1 MQSLRLSLLAAIL
14 AAGTTAQAYEFWAV
28 NTTNQLV
35 RYDSA
40 APGSALFSAGITGLF
55 GSDGSTPDAFGQ
67 ITDITFANGS
77 LYGFDTNAN
86 LYTLNTTT
94 GAATLVS
101 STFAPAGFD
110 LGLAYD
116 PFISGGGLRV
126 VTDLGENFS
135 ATLGGTFTAGN
146 GVYVGTGLGDVNE
159 GASLAFSGLAIDV
172 DFGTGFAF
180 DANLDTL
187 FVTYDAN
194 FEEFFTVGAL
204 GGDFTALA
212 SFDFVDESTLL
223 AALSTDSFV
232 SELYLIDPTTGAAT
246 LVGSFGDGI
255 TAIAVNSSAIPE
267 PASAAALFGLAGLG
281 LAVLRRGRRAA

>member
-1 MQSLRLSLLAAIL
+1 MQSLRLPLLAATL
-14 AAGTTAQAYEFWAV
+14 ALASTAQAYEFWAV

-40 APGSALFSAGITGLF
+40 APGTALFSTGITGLF
-55 GSDGSTPDAFGQ
+55 GFDGVTPDAFGQ
-67 ITDITFANGS
+67 ITDLTFANGS
-77 LYGFDTNAN
+77 LYGLDTNAN
-86 LYTLNTTT
+86 LYTINTGT

-101 STFAPAGFD
+101 STFAPSGFD

-116 PFISGGGLRV
+116 PFISGGGFRV

-135 ATLGGTFTAGN
+135 ATLGGSFTAGN
-146 GVYVGTGLGDVNE
+146 DVYVASGDVND
-159 GASLAFSGLAIDV
+159 AATLAISGLAIDV
-172 DFGTGFAF
+172 DFGIGWAF
-180 DANLDTL
+180 DAHLDTL

-194 FEEFFTVGAL
+194 FEEFFTVGEL

-212 SFDFVDESTLL
+212 SLDFVDESTLL

-232 SELYLIDPTTGAAT
+232 SELYTIDPTTGTAT

-267 PASAAALFGLAGLG
+267 PASAAALFGLAVLG

>member
-1 MQSLRLSLLAAIL
+1 MHNRIASLGLAAVL
-14 AAGTTAQAYEFWAV
+14 AASSAHAFEFWAV
-28 NTTNQLV
+28 NTANHLV

-40 APGSALFSAGITGLF
+40 TPGTALSSTGITGLV

-67 ITDITFANGS
+67 ITDLSFANGS
-77 LYGFDTNAN
+77 LYGLDGNAN
-86 LYTLNTTT
+86 LYTINRAT

-116 PFISGGGLRV
+116 PFLSGGGFRV
-126 VTDLGENFS
+126 VTDQGENFS
-135 ATLGGTFTAGN
+135 ATLGGVFTTGNNVFVGAG
-146 GVYVGTGLGDVNE
+146 VGDANQ

-172 DFGTGFAF
+172 DFGTGWAF

-194 FEEFFTVGAL
+194 FEEFFTVGGL

-212 SFDFVDESTLL
+212 SFDFVDGSTLL
-223 AALSTDSFV
+223 AALSADSIG
-232 SELYLIDPTTGAAT
+232 SSLYTVDTATGVAT
-246 LVGSFGDGI
+246 LVGSFSTGI
-255 TAIAVNSSAIPE
+255 QAIAVDTSAIPE
-267 PASAAALFGLAGLG
+267 PSSFAALAGLVGLG
-281 LAVLRRGRRAA
+281 LAASRRRRSAA